1 MERYKVSVETVLG
14 ENEDIDK
21 GFFDYLEEYSIDYV
35 IEEKEIDR
43 QWPIVEYRGGMISL
57 TNMLKERFGME
68 DEEIKNRI
76 SLINS

>member
-21 GFFDYLEEYSIDYV
+21 GFFDYLEEYSIDHK
-35 IEEKEIDR
+35 IEESDR
-43 QWPIVEYRGGMISL
+43 QWPIVEYKGGIISL

-68 DEEIKNRI
+68 EEEIKQRI
-76 SLINS
+76 VPINS